1 MSCPI
6 PFVPSANWVD
16 DASDLPLV
24 YTFSYVLGVY
34 DAASSVLT
42 PAADAQAAAALSG
55 VIIPAG
61 DEAANNTVTAVGAV
75 GDIYGAEA
83 VSYAEI
89 EARFFFVFFG
99 LLLRRSFVRRRD
111 EDATTQQPGAPDR
124 TKPSLCVCCVSVP
137 RRPITVSST
146 RRGASTPPRARARAP
161 AARLTARARLDG

>member
-61 DEAANNTVTAVGAV
+61 DEAANNTVTAVGGV

-89 EARFFFVFFG
+89 EARFFLFSSAFFFVV
-99 LLLRRSFVRRRD
+99 RSFVD
-111 EDATTQQPGAPDR
+111 ETRTQPHNNPA
-124 TKPSLCVCCVSVP
+124 
-137 RRPITVSST
+137 RPI
-146 RRGASTPPRARARAP
+146 AP
-161 AARLTARARLDG
+161 NLHCVFVV

>member
-1 MSCPI
+1 MSLPDAEWMPRCKVGYVTHA
-6 PFVPSANWVD
+6 FVRDGS
-16 DASDLPLV
+16 
-24 YTFSYVLGVY
+24 
-34 DAASSVLT
+34 
-42 PAADAQAAAALSG
+42 SG

-89 EARFFFVFFG
+89 EARFFVFLG
-99 LLLRRSFVRRRD
+99 LRRSFVRRRD
-111 EDATTQQPGAPDR
+111 EDANTQQPGAPDR

-146 RRGASTPPRARARAP
+146 RRAASNPPARARARS
-161 AARLTARARLDG
+161 RRALDGARSARWLNAIYVSVLNLW